1 MKKIFTL
8 LFITVLF
15 ASCSSDDASPV
26 TGDGTANGKWNLD
39 RYVAF
44 LPEPAVIRDGDIT
57 WTLTSLNTLV
67 VNNRIESRYPFMI
80 PSGNYT
86 VSFTANGFAIE
97 GAGTYLY
104 KVEDDILSVYIP
116 EGQPDE
122 EGNIV
127 ADNGMS
133 MKFSRR

>member
-8 LFITVLF
+8 LFITVLL

-39 RYVAF
+39 SYVAF
-44 LPEPAVIRDGDIT
+44 LAELPELRNGDIT
-57 WTLTSLNTLV
+57 WTLTDLNSLV
-67 VNNRIESRYPFMI
+67 VKNKVESRYPFMVT
-80 PSGNYT
+80 SGTYN
-86 VSFTANGFAIE
+86 VSLTAQGFAIE
-97 GAGTYLY
+97 GGHTYIY
-104 KVEDDILSVYIP
+104 KVEDDVLTVYIP
-116 EGQPDE
+116 EGLPDE

-127 ADNGMS
+127 ADNGLS